1 MSTLV
6 QQPTDYINF
15 LIYCKK
21 RKSFCKGYHQ
31 SKKAWLNG
39 QIGYNDYV
47 RALRKI
53 HNAALELELRY
64 FDILYMRQ

>member
-6 QQPTDYINF
+6 QQPTNYINF

-31 SKKAWLNG
+31 LKKALYDG
-39 QIGYNDYV
+39 HIGYNDYV
-47 RALRKI
+47 RSLKKI
-53 HNAALELELRY
+53 HRDAIELELRY